1 MKNDDDIFDDEED
14 DPYGFPG
21 VTITAGTLDG
31 LNKLLSIPKDKV
43 MAIDTETT
51 GIDPKKDEVL
61 SLSIVDGNGSVVFD
75 SLIKPDH
82 RKRWPNATKINGIT
96 WKDVK
101 DKPTL
106 LDYKDELSK
115 LASKCELVVGYNI
128 KFDLAMLYEGGISD
142 FPSIKN
148 FDVMEEYA
156 PVRGSWDD
164 YHQDY
169 RWCKLST
176 CAGHYHIKFDPH
188 KSSEDAR
195 ATMECFYAL
204 LADEKYID
212 PLKVASEKEK
222 ASEEKQRENQ
232 NYKNNEEQSTKPSQ
246 IKDTIR
252 LIFKLSAFAL
262 GFMALISLPSG
273 NGTSTSIYMVFC
285 LIFAVLAHA
294 LNTRKSSKK

>member
-1 MKNDDDIFDDEED
+1 MKNNDIFNDDYED
-14 DPYGFPG
+14 DPYDFPG
-21 VTITAGTLDG
+21 MTITAGTLDG
-31 LNKLLSIPKDKV
+31 LNKLLSIPKDRV

-51 GIDPKKDEVL
+51 GLDPKKDEIL

-82 RKRWPNATKINGIT
+82 RKRWPNATEINGIT

-101 DKPTL
+101 DKPIL

-156 PVRGSWDD
+156 PVRGSWDE

-169 RWCKLST
+169 RWCKLSV
-176 CAGHYHIKFDPH
+176 CARHYHVKFDPH

-195 ATMECFYAL
+195 ATVECFYAL
-204 LADEKYID
+204 LADEKYIA
-212 PLKVASEKEK
+212 PLKAASEREQASKEK
-222 ASEEKQRENQ
+222 QKVNQ
-232 NYKNNEEQSTKPSQ
+232 DYKSNKERPTKSNQ
-246 IKDTIR
+246 LKDTTR

-262 GFMALISLPSG
+262 GFMALISLMAG
-273 NGTSTSIYMVFC
+273 NGTGFFIYIIFC

-294 LNTRKSSKK
+294 LNTRESS